1 MKQVLILVLLFS
13 GALHAQPLLNFD
25 RRLIDCRNQ
34 WVVFQPKNGAY
45 DYGFVYFDMAA
56 GLTLQY
62 KGNFVV
68 SSAGTFVPKVK
79 MDSGNTNSVK
89 IRLEPSHV
97 NVAVFPPSRYED
109 LHIGETPDWLKFYQ
123 TDTSSV
129 GSLFRY
135 GFLYNAWDES
145 GRALPYLE
153 RAQVIDSNYKG
164 LEFELGY
171 AYNALE
177 KYDKALPVLERALQS
192 TPNDCYL
199 YKELSYAQM
208 HLGQLDE
215 AVISCQKGIASCS
228 DKAMKAEIAY
238 NLCYQYYLRKD
249 KDKFGTWADEVNKWA
264 THGDRFNSNVEKMKA
279 DLAK

>member
-1 MKQVLILVLLFS
+1 MKQFLILAFLFS
-13 GALHAQPLLNFD
+13 GSLHAQTLLNFD
-25 RRLIDCRNQ
+25 RRVIDCQNQ

-45 DYGFVYFDMAA
+45 DYGFVYFDIAA

-62 KGNFVV
+62 KGNFVI
-68 SSAGTFVPKVK
+68 SANGIFVQKTVIDTGK
-79 MDSGNTNSVK
+79 IASVK
-89 IRLEPSHV
+89 IRLQPS
-97 NVAVFPPSRYED
+97 NWKVAIFPPSRYQD
-109 LHIGETPDWLKFYQ
+109 LHITGTPDWLKFYQ

-129 GSLFRY
+129 GSLYHY

-145 GRALPYLE
+145 RRALSYLE
-153 RAQVIDSNYKG
+153 RAQAVDSNYKG

-171 AYNALE
+171 AHNALE
-177 KYDKALPVLERALQS
+177 QYDKALPVLERALQS
-192 TPNDCYL
+192 APNDCYL

-215 AVISCQKGIASCS
+215 AVVSCQKGITYCS
-228 DKAMKAEIAY
+228 DKAMKAEIAF

-249 KDKFGTWADEVNKWA
+249 KDKFVAWANEVTKWA
-264 THGDRFNSNVEKMKA
+264 TTGDRFSSNVEKMKA